1 MKRDSKLSQ
10 DSFLGIILLVSI
22 VDLPPNYTDVAIV
35 VEYRHHAYDI
45 VNERLGNIASRISS
59 VLQKEG

>member
-1 MKRDSKLSQ
+1 MADLSLARNFILSGMKRDSKLSQ

-22 VDLPPNYTDVAIV
+22 VDLPPNCTDVAIV

-45 VNERLGNIASRISS
+45 VN
-59 VLQKEG
+59 